1 MKIEMV
7 GIDHNKAPLA
17 VREIFSFTKN
27 AVLEALRRLMEEEPL
42 AGCAL
47 ISTCNRTELWLS
59 GWEGEGDAARLF
71 CALKGRTPEE
81 FGDVFTGRRGE
92 EAVEHLFE
100 LGCGLHSKVFG
111 EDQIIT
117 QVKDALA
124 LAREAGCADTVTE
137 KLFQGAVT
145 AAKKVKTHLRLTAV
159 NRSVAQKAGDL
170 LEERLGGLA
179 GVPCLV
185 IGNGE
190 MGQLMARELVA
201 RGADVTMTLRQ
212 YKRGDVLIPAGCKI
226 INYADRVEFLRLA
239 RVAVSATTS
248 NHRTIKYE
256 ETHELFADGKKRV
269 LIDLAVPRDISPQ
282 LGEMDGVELYDID
295 TLGGASMDE
304 GSNQAVAKA
313 REILAEAEG
322 EFADWYAFRSL
333 VPVVQRAGRLAGED
347 VAWRARRLV
356 DDLPLT
362 GEEKEELLEEIRS
375 AGAKVASR
383 MLYGLREELDRP
395 LWEPCV
401 SAAARALEKKG

>member
-1 MKIEMV
+1 M
-7 GIDHNKAPLA
+7 A
-17 VREIFSFTKN
+17 
-27 AVLEALRRLMEEEPL
+27 
-42 AGCAL
+42 
-47 ISTCNRTELWLS
+47 
-59 GWEGEGDAARLF
+59 
-71 CALKGRTPEE
+71 
-81 FGDVFTGRRGE
+81 
-92 EAVEHLFE
+92 HLFE

-124 LAREAGCADTVTE
+124 LAREAGSADTVTE

-145 AAKKVKTHLRLTAV
+145 AAKKVKSQLHLTAV
-159 NRSVAQKAGDL
+159 NRSVAQKAADL
-170 LEERLGGLA
+170 LEGRLGGLR

-226 INYADRVEFLRLA
+226 ISYADRLDFLQLA

-248 NHRTIKYE
+248 NHHTIKYQD
-256 ETHELFADGKKRV
+256 TKELLADGKKRI

-282 LGEMDGVELYDID
+282 VGQLAGVELYDID

-304 GSNQAVAKA
+304 ASNQAVAKA
-313 REILAEAEG
+313 REILGEAEK

-347 VAWRARRLV
+347 VAWRTRRLV

-362 GEEKEELLEEIRS
+362 GEEREELLEEIQRA
-375 AGAKVASR
+375 AGKVACR
-383 MLYGLREELDRP
+383 MLYGLREELDRS

-401 SAAARALEKKG
+401 TGVARTLEKKP